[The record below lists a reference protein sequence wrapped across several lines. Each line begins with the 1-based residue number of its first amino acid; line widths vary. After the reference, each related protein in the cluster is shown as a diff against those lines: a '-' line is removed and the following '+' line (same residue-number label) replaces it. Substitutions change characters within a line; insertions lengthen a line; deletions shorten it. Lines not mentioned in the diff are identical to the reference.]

1 MNRLPIPK
9 WMLPI
14 LRVSLLAV
22 GAYFAFRLLEPRG
35 YGWTV
40 GVFVAALGLLFGYF
54 VWRRRSRIKADEAR
68 SDAWA
73 EAMMNPAKRG
83 AVVASLRA
91 EIALADPLKEADA
104 HARLSLM
111 CAEVLEAD
119 GDASGARAVLDAVQ
133 PSELEPDFAGVIRHA
148 RAVAALSDGDL
159 DAADAALDSIGGPVG
174 DRTVDLRVRI
184 LRGALAA
191 ERGKAAE
198 ALQVAEDAMDEAGSD
213 KDLLAEARVL
223 KAIAQE
229 AGGDAEAALMTLR
242 RLGDDMLEVLKR
254 LGLPRARELA
264 TKTLERMA
272 EDEAGSPTVRGAA
285 EA

>member
-1 MNRLPIPK
+1 
-9 WMLPI
+9 MLPI

-40 GVFVAALGLLFGYF
+40 GVFLGGLALLFGAL

-73 EAMMNPAKRG
+73 DAMMNPDKRG

-91 EIALADPLKEADA
+91 EIALQDPVKDADA

-111 CAEVLEAD
+111 CAELLEAD
-119 GDASGARAVLDAVQ
+119 GDASRARAVLDATQ

-159 DAADAALDSIGGPVG
+159 DAADAALDGIGGPVG

-191 ERGKAAE
+191 ERGDAGQ
-198 ALQVAEDAMDEAGSD
+198 ALQIAQDAMDEAGSD
-213 KDLLAEARVL
+213 TDLKAEARVL
-223 KAIAQE
+223 KAIAE
-229 AGGDAEAALMTLR
+229 DAGGDAEAALATLR
-242 RLGDDMLEVLKR
+242 RLGDDMLEVLKQ
-254 LGLPRARELA
+254 LGLPRARALA
-264 TKTLERMA
+264 AKTLERMA
-272 EDEAGSPTVRGAA
+272 EDEAR
-285 EA
+285 

>member
-9 WMLPI
+9 WMLPV

-40 GVFVAALGLLFGYF
+40 FVFAGALILLFGWF
-54 VWRRRSRIKADEAR
+54 VFRRRARRQADDAR

-73 EAMMNPAKRG
+73 EAMMNPAKR
-83 AVVASLRA
+83 AEVVASLRA
-91 EIALADPLKEADA
+91 EIALHDPLKDA
-104 HARLSLM
+104 ELHARRSLM
-111 CAEVLEAD
+111 AAELLEAD
-119 GDASGARAVLDAVQ
+119 GDAPGARALLDAVQ

-159 DAADAALDSIGGPVG
+159 DAADAALDGMGGPVG

-191 ERGKAAE
+191 ERGDSDKAK
-198 ALQVAEDAMDEAGSD
+198 QVAQDAMDEAGSD
-213 KDLLAEARVL
+213 KDLKAEARVL
-223 KAIAQE
+223 EAIAHDV
-229 AGGDAEAALMTLR
+229 AGDRDAAIATLR
-242 RLGDDMLEVLKR
+242 RLGDDMLQVLEQ
-254 LGLPRARELA
+254 LGLPRARTLA
-264 TKTLERMA
+264 AKTLERMA
-272 EDEAGSPTVRGAA
+272 ADEAS
-285 EA
+285 